1 MGIFKDF
8 KGMVDVARSDEL
20 KDVRRMAEATPRTS
34 LMGAL
39 KTGTAALS
47 QVDIAKAALTDGIAG
62 TAQINA
68 VAPTGQMVNQ
78 TPVLAFNLTVTVP
91 GRPAYDVDHTQM
103 VSPIAIAGFQPGVTM
118 AARVAADDPN
128 SIFLGA

>member
-20 KDVRRMAEATPRTS
+20 KDMRRMAEAQPRTS
-34 LMGAL
+34 MMDAL

-47 QVDIAKAALTDGIAG
+47 QANDMKGALTDGVAG
-62 TAQINA
+62 TARINS
-68 VAPTGQMVNQ
+68 VAPTGQMINQ

-91 GRPAYDVDHTQM
+91 GQPAYDVDHTQR
-103 VSPIAIAGFQPGVTM
+103 VSPMAIAGFQPGVTM
-118 AARVAADDPN
+118 AARVAADDPS